1 MKKKLSVGKL
11 TAAILIPTATV
22 LVSGITVPIVLAK
35 IKNDPRKIAP
45 IIHKKLDKMLE
56 KFPKRWTINDIL
68 YSSGWFKE
76 VDVETVRQNVIKYLS
91 SDEKIIFFPKF
102 FSSERHWWF
111 EKRYKLLY
119 KEPNEF
125 ELRGEEERLYGFY
138 TSLGVSWLNG
148 YDFLSK
154 LNSYDPEEH
163 KKGYRKPTEFEYYF
177 WNLFFRHF
185 TKDEY
190 RFILNQ
196 SSYTGNWESQEYG
209 LFWINGYS
217 KTDPLPTIEQTQ
229 TEKIILKNVLL
240 HFNFFDGLNSYIKKL
255 YIDIEI

>member
-56 KFPKRWTINDIL
+56 EFPKRWTINDIV
-68 YSSGWFKE
+68 YSSGWFKDY
-76 VDVETVRQNVIKYLS
+76 DVKTVRQNVIKHLQT
-91 SDEKIIFFPKF
+91 DEKIIFFPTWARDGGLFGKKL
-102 FSSERHWWF
+102 R
-111 EKRYKLLY
+111 LLY
-119 KEPNEF
+119 EDPDEF
-125 ELRGEEERLYGFY
+125 DLRGEEARLYGFY
-138 TSLGVSWLNG
+138 TSLGLNWLGG
-148 YDFLSK
+148 YDFLYK
-154 LNSYDPEEH
+154 INGYDPEKH
-163 KKGYRKPTEFEYYF
+163 KKGYRKPTQFEDYF

-185 TKDEY
+185 TKEEY
-190 RFILNQ
+190 DFIINQ
-196 SSYTGNWESQEYG
+196 GNWPSQEYD
-209 LFWINGYS
+209 LFLINGYS
-217 KTDPLPTIEQTQ
+217 KTDSLPKIEQTQ